1 MKKIFIITGANRGL
15 GQGFVDFLIKDNNN
29 FVISISRS
37 LSEAQ
42 KTYIHD
48 NFYFLKADLADNTI
62 YKKIA
67 VLKTLITNE
76 AVYFINNAS
85 IIEPI
90 GKIENLEDQAIERT
104 ISVNI
109 KSTIQLTKYLLCNFS
124 ENKLTLINI
133 SSGAAN
139 KAISNWSLYCSS
151 KAFIKMFYEVAESEY
166 EQHRFFNIDPGV
178 MDTSMQQRIRNSDF
192 PDVLNFKDL
201 QKEGKL
207 KSPKQVAL
215 EILHTVL

>member
-1 MKKIFIITGANRGL
+1 MKKVFIITGANRGL
-15 GQGFVDFLIKDNNN
+15 GQGFVDVLIKDNNN

-37 LSEAQ
+37 LSEVQ
-42 KTYIHD
+42 KTYTHD
-48 NFYFLKADLADNTI
+48 NFYFLKADLSDNTI
-62 YKKIA
+62 DKKNS

-90 GKIENLEDQAIERT
+90 DKIENLEDQAIERT

-109 KSTIQLTKYLLCNFS
+109 KSTIQLTKYLLRNFN
-124 ENKLTLINI
+124 ENKLTFINI

-139 KAISNWSLYCSS
+139 RAISNWSLYCSS

-178 MDTSMQQRIRNSDF
+178 MDTNMQKSIRNSDF
-192 PDVLNFKDL
+192 PDVSNFKDL
-201 QKEGKL
+201 QQEGKL
-207 KSPKQVAL
+207 KAPKQVAL
-215 EILHTVL
+215 EILNTVL